1 MSSIEKLGPYRIERA
16 LGRGGMGTVY
26 AGVDSETGEQAAVK
40 VLSSVLAANDAFR
53 ERFDAEIETL
63 KTLRHPNIVQLYGY
77 GEQDG
82 HLFYAMELV
91 QGTNLEEELY
101 DGRRFDWR
109 ETTKIAID
117 VCRALKHAH
126 DCGVIHRDL
135 KPANLMIDQ
144 NDAIKLTDFGIA
156 KLFGYTQLTVE
167 GGVLGTADYMAPEQA
182 EGESVSPRS
191 DLYSLGSVM
200 FALLSGRPPF
210 RGKSLPD
217 VLHMLKYT
225 TPDRVKKYAPDVP
238 KALDRVIA
246 QLLEKDPA
254 RRIPTALALS
264 NVLQATVHALSLE
277 STSDADDP
285 SGSEGPS
292 ATAET
297 SFVVSQDGSPAPL
310 VTGIDESIAQQP
322 TMPMDRDKAA
332 ADPPLPTP
340 SAPGPEH
347 TLAGDGRGTTFDT
360 GDEAGAIPGDDSAND
375 LPEPA
380 SHFTMVNED
389 QLGRE
394 RDYPTGGDDRAAA
407 WVRFAITVLVLLAA
421 ASGLWYATRP
431 LSADQLHARIA
442 RVSNK
447 DYSGSL
453 DDAETDIAKFLER
466 FPDDLRR
473 PEIDQLRER
482 IELDRSQRQFEFRAR
497 RLRDFA
503 SLSPVERAYLKSSD
517 LAGTQPEAA
526 IIQLEALIDVFGAE
540 ENPPDVA
547 RRCIDL
553 ATRQLKQLRV
563 AVAASSKADR
573 LTIERRLELADEIES
588 TDRQTAD
595 SVRRGIL
602 LLYDGKPWA
611 EELRQRA
618 RDALNG
624 SSATHDDAV
633 ESPPEP

>member
-1 MSSIEKLGPYRIERA
+1 
-16 LGRGGMGTVY
+16 
-26 AGVDSETGEQAAVK
+26 
-40 VLSSVLAANDAFR
+40 
-53 ERFDAEIETL
+53 
-63 KTLRHPNIVQLYGY
+63 
-77 GEQDG
+77 
-82 HLFYAMELV
+82 
-91 QGTNLEEELY
+91 
-101 DGRRFDWR
+101 
-109 ETTKIAID
+109 
-117 VCRALKHAH
+117 
-126 DCGVIHRDL
+126 
-135 KPANLMIDQ
+135 
-144 NDAIKLTDFGIA
+144 
-156 KLFGYTQLTVE
+156 
-167 GGVLGTADYMAPEQA
+167 
-182 EGESVSPRS
+182 
-191 DLYSLGSVM
+191 
-200 FALLSGRPPF
+200 
-210 RGKSLPD
+210 
-217 VLHMLKYT
+217 
-225 TPDRVKKYAPDVP
+225 
-238 KALDRVIA
+238 
-246 QLLEKDPA
+246 
-254 RRIPTALALS
+254 
-264 NVLQATVHALSLE
+264 
-277 STSDADDP
+277 
-285 SGSEGPS
+285 
-292 ATAET
+292 
-297 SFVVSQDGSPAPL
+297 
-310 VTGIDESIAQQP
+310 
-322 TMPMDRDKAA
+322 
-332 ADPPLPTP
+332 
-340 SAPGPEH
+340 
-347 TLAGDGRGTTFDT
+347 
-360 GDEAGAIPGDDSAND
+360 
-375 LPEPA
+375 
-380 SHFTMVNED
+380 MVNED

-540 ENPPDVA
+540 ENPPDDA

-611 EELRQRA
+611 EEFRQRA
-618 RDALNG
+618 RDALNR